1 MSDSEWSDKF
11 SLDTVGSS
19 GTVTCKF
26 KGHTLEVSH
35 VQVLAGHRRQLG
47 HRHVQVQGSHARG
60 KPAVYNVHTVG

>member
-26 KGHTLEVSH
+26 KGHTLEVSSCFQC
-35 VQVLAGHRRQLG
+35 VPSRVSSLCRINCKLALCTLKGELTFATER
-47 HRHVQVQGSHARG
+47 
-60 KPAVYNVHTVG
+60 

>member
-26 KGHTLEVSH
+26 KGHTLEVS
-35 VQVLAGHRRQLG
+35 QLF
-47 HRHVQVQGSHARG
+47 
-60 KPAVYNVHTVG
+60 TMCIL